1 MPKTSSSVLRELVP
15 GWGHHGDQAQG
26 RNGSFRCEQS
36 ATAPL
41 RGRQA
46 ASVVLA
52 AGIRKTATL
61 AWDLHSCRDCVQ
73 VQGRLGR
80 APVPCA
86 LASPAPEPVADMEA
100 QQECRAR
107 IERTPCPL
115 TEVLAEGGANYQL
128 VVKWHWNRGT
138 RRSCTEK

>member
-1 MPKTSSSVLRELVP
+1 MPKTSSSVLREVVS
-15 GWGHHGDQAQG
+15 GWGHHEDQGQG
-26 RNGSFRCEQS
+26 RNGSFSCEQS

-61 AWDLHSCRDCVQ
+61 AWDLHLCRDCMQ
-73 VQGRLGR
+73 VQERLGR
-80 APVPCA
+80 ALVPCA
-86 LASPAPEPVADMEA
+86 LASPAPEPVADMKA

-107 IERTPCPL
+107 IERIPCPL
-115 TEVLAEGGANYQL
+115 TEPLAEGGANYQPM
-128 VVKWHWNRGT
+128 VKWHWNRVT
-138 RRSCTEK
+138 LRSCTEK